1 MEHGGSTE
9 PNLRYDVIMNSWFL
23 GQRPQFSV
31 FFFSPLSIPPWRCM
45 CIWACPCDSTCLSL
59 CVLSPFSCTEGGSL
73 SSSSGSIEHLLV
85 PPLLSLSRLLM
96 VQQYYSQ
103 FLFWSGPLLF
113 LLSTNTPP
121 SFGEL
126 ILPHSNH
133 VILMAAHHSHLPDM
147 RQNIINDS
155 TLFSWPQNFVQ
166 GEHKTKPS

>member
-1 MEHGGSTE
+1 MGGPRNPIWDMMLLWIVGSLDRGR
-9 PNLRYDVIMNSWFL
+9 NF
-23 GQRPQFSV
+23 QFS
-31 FFFSPLSIPPWRCM
+31 FSVLSRFLPGGVCAFGPVPVIPPVF
-45 CIWACPCDSTCLSL
+45 LFVFL
-59 CVLSPFSCTEGGSL
+59 VLSPAQRAGACLLPQGR
-73 SSSSGSIEHLLV
+73 SSTCSV
-85 PPLLSLSRLLM
+85 PPLLSLSHLLM

-155 TLFSWPQNFVQ
+155 TLFSWPQNLVQ